1 MGTDLE
7 RRPHMAPQ
15 SAEFLQKVEKSL
27 EEYQAHHERQVDNLC
42 LEALGIVRVLTFGSR
57 LNPSLEWRADAK
69 LSNRAY
75 DIEDHPC
82 ADLLAV
88 LPSAMREIDKI
99 MKSRQEKFGDV
110 GDEKFEAKPK
120 RGSGKE
126 QAKGSE
132 PQEPRLPAVLVH
144 CASGISRSVAVCTA
158 WLMLR
163 QALELQEALQ
173 RVKKARPQAL
183 PNHGFVQCLQI
194 LEDEK
199 GDLQAAS
206 KRWQKSNDISQ
217 NSRTRMVSKLRRKA
231 DDTAARAAKLEEE
244 LQGAQKGLDSP
255 EGLAQLQLTVRR
267 LRKLRKDIEQQRPRN
282 TIDDAVASS
291 AVTTFARCRKELTKA
306 TELLKEIKAGRLQ
319 QHEVGVAISSCAKS
333 TRWPEAV
340 ELLRAVPLPNVVI
353 YNATINACA
362 KAQQWALAVQLLR
375 EMPERRLSPNVVSF
389 STAMSACRSQWQR
402 CLQLLEA
409 LCEEAKPNSISFNA
423 AINACVGRWQVT
435 LQLLHEMD
443 SRLMDPNLISFTG
456 AMGACTTG
464 SQWPKALS
472 LFRQL
477 RQWKHLPDLISWNAA
492 MAAAEA
498 GEI

>member
-1 MGTDLE
+1 MSHDG
-7 RRPHMAPQ
+7 
-15 SAEFLQKVEKSL
+15 AEVVPGLWVGSL
-27 EEYQAHHERQVDNLC
+27 AFAQDNLC

-291 AVTTFARCRKELTKA
+291 VRKNTAEKVCHLLSIWEPKLPLEEKQDGDTVSSEEWSHMEPSPVDSPAELA
-306 TELLKEIKAGRLQ
+306 GASLLNPKHL
-319 QHEVGVAISSCAKS
+319 H
-333 TRWPEAV
+333 
-340 ELLRAVPLPNVVI
+340 VVR
-353 YNATINACA
+353 TIPC
-362 KAQQWALAVQLLR
+362 VR
-375 EMPERRLSPNVVSF
+375 IVVS
-389 STAMSACRSQWQR
+389 
-402 CLQLLEA
+402 L
-409 LCEEAKPNSISFNA
+409 
-423 AINACVGRWQVT
+423 
-435 LQLLHEMD
+435 
-443 SRLMDPNLISFTG
+443 
-456 AMGACTTG
+456 
-464 SQWPKALS
+464 
-472 LFRQL
+472 
-477 RQWKHLPDLISWNAA
+477 
-492 MAAAEA
+492 
-498 GEI
+498 

>member
-1 MGTDLE
+1 MT
-7 RRPHMAPQ
+7 
-15 SAEFLQKVEKSL
+15 
-27 EEYQAHHERQVDNLC
+27 
-42 LEALGIVRVLTFGSR
+42 
-57 LNPSLEWRADAK
+57 
-69 LSNRAY
+69 
-75 DIEDHPC
+75 
-82 ADLLAV
+82 
-88 LPSAMREIDKI
+88 
-99 MKSRQEKFGDV
+99 
-110 GDEKFEAKPK
+110 
-120 RGSGKE
+120 
-126 QAKGSE
+126 
-132 PQEPRLPAVLVH
+132 
-144 CASGISRSVAVCTA
+144 
-158 WLMLR
+158 
-163 QALELQEALQ
+163 
-173 RVKKARPQAL
+173 
-183 PNHGFVQCLQI
+183 
-194 LEDEK
+194 
-199 GDLQAAS
+199 
-206 KRWQKSNDISQ
+206 
-217 NSRTRMVSKLRRKA
+217 TRK
-231 DDTAARAAKLEEE
+231 
-244 LQGAQKGLDSP
+244 
-255 EGLAQLQLTVRR
+255 
-267 LRKLRKDIEQQRPRN
+267 
-282 TIDDAVASS
+282 

-498 GEI
+498 GAKWQLIIQLWKEMTMAPNNISFTSAIAACEAASQWRNACDFLRLRSCFFTYVKTSIGTMGALAETGHGARWHWRPQRWRRLEQLHQGRRLATSPGDSAADATMAGAGRHVGRL